1 MLMGPDSPM
10 AETLR
15 PARDT
20 AFFFGGGGPKKRVMK
35 RIDLDSDGDGERG
48 EEGEEQGTAGFQE
61 SYVVPLLGRRVT
73 YDDMRYAE
81 RFVLD
86 TVDVLKTWNAIM
98 EKRKQQELQQAQ
110 HFDL

>member
-1 MLMGPDSPM
+1 MGWDH
-10 AETLR
+10 
-15 PARDT
+15 
-20 AFFFGGGGPKKRVMK
+20 GPGPRSINFTV
-35 RIDLDSDGDGERG
+35 IFDPPQER
-48 EEGEEQGTAGFQE
+48 
-61 SYVVPLLGRRVT
+61 YVVPLLGRRAT

-98 EKRKQQELQQAQ
+98 EKRKQQEEKQAQ